1 MQAQALH
8 REEGPARHVIGGEK
22 ENGVAVES
30 PRFNETR
37 EARAACF
44 LNGSELPQR
53 IVRLQRDNLYG
64 DASGAERR
72 RGVAHRLRQ
81 DELDDLADTR
91 RLARRHEIGNSRI
104 EVEAHK
110 ADSPGERLRQMRN
123 RRVRDALLR
132 QMAENRR
139 TVVEYNRQIDRT
151 GKRGVEQRKV
161 VGAIG
166 GAVLHAGAGEEVASL
181 VEADAQRFAEDR
193 LEVARIALR
202 ADEGN
207 MSQPL
212 LQAQAEHDSADA
224 RAGDEKPF
232 GGELPHGGAG
242 HDLAH
247 AKRTGKFVVW
257 RQHVAMRPVAA
268 NDALA
273 EAVGNLTDKRPRV
286 VAVNPEWNFLFH
298 FR

>member
-1 MQAQALH
+1 
-8 REEGPARHVIGGEK
+8 
-22 ENGVAVES
+22 
-30 PRFNETR
+30 
-37 EARAACF
+37 
-44 LNGSELPQR
+44 
-53 IVRLQRDNLYG
+53 
-64 DASGAERR
+64 
-72 RGVAHRLRQ
+72 
-81 DELDDLADTR
+81 
-91 RLARRHEIGNSRI
+91 
-104 EVEAHK
+104 
-110 ADSPGERLRQMRN
+110 MRN
-123 RRVRDALLR
+123 RRVRDATFR

-139 TVVEYNRQIDRT
+139 AVVKDNRKIDRT

-166 GAVLHAGAGEEVASL
+166 GAVLHAGASEEVARL

-232 GGELPHGGAG
+232 GGKLPHGSAG

-247 AKRTGKFVVW
+247 AKHGRKLPI
-257 RQHVAMRPVAA
+257 RRNHVIWPVEPSD
-268 NDALA
+268 NSLSKTIRD
-273 EAVGNLTDKRPRV
+273 LTHERS
-286 VAVNPEWNFLFH
+286 
-298 FR
+298 